1 MTIIPDASTIVCDSN
16 HTMNI
21 IDKLISRDNI
31 PITDLNDGQVLF
43 HEGDV
48 CRQIGV
54 VLEGEI
60 VIVSQDASGREIIYN
75 HLYKDGIFGNNL
87 LFSSDPYYK
96 GDVTAVGKC
105 RVAIIDKDVL
115 IYHLQHDSAFLQD
128 YLRIQSDIGKA
139 LNFRIRLLLLN
150 NAEERLMYYLNE
162 NGGTAAFSSVS
173 SLARQ
178 LNLSREAVSRLIH
191 QMERNKTILL
201 DKNRITI
208 ISK

>member
-1 MTIIPDASTIVCDSN
+1 
-16 HTMNI
+16 MNI
-21 IDKLISRDNI
+21 IDKLTGIDNI
-31 PITDLNDGQVLF
+31 RITDLTDGQILF
-43 HEGDV
+43 HEGDI

-60 VIVSQDASGREIIYN
+60 VIASQDTNGREIIYN
-75 HLYKDGIFGNNL
+75 HLYQDGIFGNNL
-87 LFSSDPYYK
+87 LFSSDPFYK
-96 GDVTAVGKC
+96 GDVISAGKS

-128 YLRIQSDIGKA
+128 YLRVQSDTGKA

-150 NAEERLMYYLNE
+150 NAEERLMYLLNE
-162 NGGTAAFSSVS
+162 NGGSVTFSSVS

-191 QMERNKTILL
+191 QMERNKAILL
-201 DKNRITI
+201 EKNRITVI
-208 ISK
+208 